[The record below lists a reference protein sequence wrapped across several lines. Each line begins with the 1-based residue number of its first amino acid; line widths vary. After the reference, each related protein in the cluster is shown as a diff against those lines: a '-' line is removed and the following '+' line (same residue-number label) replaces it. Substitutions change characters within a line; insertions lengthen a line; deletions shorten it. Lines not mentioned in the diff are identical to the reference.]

1 MRRLALSCLSAMIAM
16 LPAFPQ
22 DHIGSILYL
31 TGASAPEELEAE
43 ALERFD
49 ALASRPVRI
58 NTASEARLVSSGL
71 FSRYQAASIADYRRS
86 SGDILSLAEFALVDG
101 IGEEAARALAPFV
114 SFETGAPP
122 GRSSLEGGN
131 VRTEALTRAQAQA
144 SEGEAVAGYA
154 LKLRSGDE
162 DRWLLS
168 LAMKRSGLEIGKQ
181 AAGNAERNLLA
192 PDALSGSAAVYG
204 RRRNGKVVLGDYN
217 ARFGQGLLLWSG
229 FSLSGVQ
236 SAAAMDR
243 HPSGL
248 SPAWTLS
255 PDAAHRGAAADI
267 AIGRFV
273 LSGFWSSGKC
283 LGANATWLARYGQLG
298 LTLLG
303 DDPGEILRFTQDD
316 NGKEVSEGLMNASG
330 ILART
335 GTKLSGDWRW
345 SLGKFDLFGEVVMDA
360 SANANVPAA
369 ASAGAF
375 AVVAGAA
382 WNPAYQ
388 VRLAASVRSY
398 PAAYT
403 GALAGALRSSS
414 RSSDERGAALA
425 LDCRKLS
432 LTADAA
438 LHPSKGT
445 SQLKGVAKYSPQLA
459 ERLSF
464 SFRAVSRYRPRDPYP
479 SRNEL
484 RGEALAGSPD
494 DGFSLKGLAAVCRSA
509 GTSWAAYLEAGYR
522 KETGKGRFQAYLRG
536 TAFKADRWED
546 RIYIYERDVPGA
558 FSVPALYG
566 RGCSAS
572 AAASLK
578 RRHVS
583 LHARAWATAYPGMAE
598 KKPSKSGLKLQLQL
612 SF

>member
-1 MRRLALSCLSAMIAM
+1 MIAM

-31 TGASAPEELEAE
+31 TGASAPEELESE

-122 GRSSLEGGN
+122 GRSSLDGGK
-131 VRTEALTRAQAQA
+131 VRTEALARAQTQA
-144 SEGEAVAGYA
+144 SDGEAAAGYA

-168 LAMKRSGLEIGKQ
+168 LAVKRSGLEMGKLV
-181 AAGNAERNLLA
+181 AGKAERNLLA
-192 PDALSGSAAVYG
+192 PDALSGSVAAYG
-204 RRRNGKVVLGDYN
+204 RQRSGKVVLGDFN

-298 LTLLG
+298 VTLLG
-303 DDPGEILRFTQDD
+303 DNPGKILRFAQDD
-316 NGKEVSEGLMNASG
+316 NGKEVSEGVIDASG

-360 SANANVPAA
+360 SAAANVPAA

-398 PAAYT
+398 PAAYA

-432 LTADAA
+432 LTAGAV

-479 SRNEL
+479 WRNEL

-509 GTSWAAYLEAGYR
+509 ETSWAAYLEAGYR
-522 KETGKGRFQAYLRG
+522 KETGKGRFQVYLRG
-536 TAFKADRWED
+536 TAFKVDRWED

-578 RRHVS
+578 RRHFS
-583 LHARAWATAYPGMAE
+583 LHARAWVTAYPGMAD